1 MNAIKKHQKKRK
13 LSKSIIDC
21 NTKLDLKISSAD
33 IETKEQIHD
42 LQLKFLQKIE
52 NLNESIVE
60 KDKEIRF
67 LTIKNQRQ
75 FKIQFDHIQEI
86 EKLQSVVSQ
95 QRNAIEAFFKNA
107 TDEKNFRD
115 QSNENMELLIDLHTN
130 LVKENEVEVQTLKST
145 NLDLEKNILSLQ
157 QKMKDLEKI
166 NLEKVKNLEDSI
178 NENSDLNTK
187 ADALHTKI
195 QSLESEVAVA
205 QTEKH
210 EILEKYRNLK
220 KQVAEF
226 NESNNSNINEL
237 QKEIIS
243 SNSKNLKLIEEN
255 HALKKELY
263 EKDTLIKVFDSKS
276 LSNTKEH
283 SKSEAQNIKLSEEN
297 KDLLEKY
304 KNLKQKVSEFNKNN
318 ESNIQ
323 NLEEKISVLEKKN
336 FVLTEE
342 NKKLVLQKK
351 KFRNTC
357 ETNELVENGSENM
370 NTIKE
375 GNSVLENN
383 NAENILKLSQEIEIL
398 KNQNRNSLAKN
409 APKKKRNQKEM
420 DNAEIDVLKITKKKS
435 NQKQKKV
442 GNDDQKK
449 VEEDTCKE
457 SSVTSEDVKLIN
469 TLASI
474 EEGCN
479 PLNIGNTE
487 NVVKKKRVV

>member
-107 TDEKNFRD
+107 TDEKTFRD

-205 QTEKH
+205 QKE
-210 EILEKYRNLK
+210 
-220 KQVAEF
+220 
-226 NESNNSNINEL
+226 EL

-370 NTIKE
+370 STIKE

-457 SSVTSEDVKLIN
+457 SSVTSEDVMLIN